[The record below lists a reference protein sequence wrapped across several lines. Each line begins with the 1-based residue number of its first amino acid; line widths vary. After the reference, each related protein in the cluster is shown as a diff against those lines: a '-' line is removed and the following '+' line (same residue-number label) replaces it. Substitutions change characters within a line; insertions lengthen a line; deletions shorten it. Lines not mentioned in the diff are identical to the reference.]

1 MRSYTTLK
9 GLIMFILAIV
19 FTFVLSCALTIL
31 WHKVRQ
37 ARNEVTNLWLI
48 CSGVRISYD
57 REMSIYHDDN
67 LTIEEK
73 YKKIYNR

>member
-19 FTFVLSCALTIL
+19 STFVLSCALTIL
-31 WHKVRQ
+31 WRKVRQ
-37 ARNEVTNLWLI
+37 ARNETSELWRL
-48 CSGVRISYD
+48 CCLERIRYD
-57 REMSIYHDDN
+57 REMSIYNDDN

>member
-19 FTFVLSCALTIL
+19 STFVLSCTLIIL
-31 WHKVRQ
+31 WQKVRQ
-37 ARNEVTNLWLI
+37 ARNETSELWRL
-48 CSGVRISYD
+48 CCLERIRYD
-57 REMSIYHDDN
+57 RVMSIYHDDN

>member
-1 MRSYTTLK
+1 
-9 GLIMFILAIV
+9 MFILAIV
-19 FTFVLSCALTIL
+19 FTFVQSCTLTLL

-37 ARNEVTNLWLI
+37 ARNEAIDLWLV
-48 CSGVRISYD
+48 CSSVRASYD
-57 REMSIYHDDN
+57 RELSIYNDDN

>member
-9 GLIMFILAIV
+9 GLTMFILAIV
-19 FTFVLSCALTIL
+19 STFVLLCTLTLL

-37 ARNEVTNLWLI
+37 ARNNARKLWATY
-48 CSGVRISYD
+48 SSVRIRHD
-57 REMSIYHDDN
+57 RDMSIYNDDN

-73 YKKIYNR
+73 YTKIYNR

>member
-19 FTFVLSCALTIL
+19 STFVLSCTLTIL

-37 ARNEVTNLWLI
+37 ARNEASELWSL
-48 CSGVRISYD
+48 CCLERIRYD